1 MEFDPKSLIKTFTHK
16 EFFFFFYNSIVTLE
30 LIPNNS

>member
-16 EFFFFFYNSIVTLE
+16 DFFVFYNSIVTLE